1 MRVLVVDD
9 NIDAAEMMVELVSI
23 WGHEAH
29 HAADGEYAV
38 TLARQLRPAI
48 VLLDIGLPGM
58 DGYQVAAALRADPR
72 TSTAR
77 IIAVTGYGLEADRKN
92 ARAAGC
98 DDHLVKP
105 VEPEALERVLRED
118 QGTQAG

>member
-1 MRVLVVDD
+1 MKILVVDD

-29 HAADGEYAV
+29 HAADGEHAV
-38 TLARQLRPAI
+38 ALARELCPAI

-58 DGYQVAAALRADPR
+58 NGYEVAAALRADPR
-72 TSTAR
+72 TRTAK
-77 IIAVTGYGLEADRKN
+77 IIAVTGYGLESDRTS
-92 ARAAGC
+92 ARDAGC

-105 VEPEALERVLRED
+105 VEPEALERVL
-118 QGTQAG
+118 AG

>member
-1 MRVLVVDD
+1 MRVLIVDD

-29 HAADGEYAV
+29 HAADGADAV
-38 TLARQLRPAI
+38 ALALELLPSI
-48 VLLDIGLPGM
+48 ILLDIGLPGM
-58 DGYQVAAALRADPR
+58 DGYQVASALRADPR
-72 TSTAR
+72 TRGAK
-77 IIAVTGYGLEADRKN
+77 IIAVTGYGLDSDRKS

-105 VEPEALERVLRED
+105 VEPEALERVLR
-118 QGTQAG
+118 ANC

>member
-9 NIDAAEMMVELVSI
+9 NLDAAEMMVELVGI

-29 HAADGEYAV
+29 HAADGEHAV
-38 TLARQLRPAI
+38 ALARELRPAVI
-48 VLLDIGLPGM
+48 LLDIGLPGM

-72 TSTAR
+72 TSGAK
-77 IIAVTGYGLEADRKN
+77 IIAVTGYGLDSDRRI

-105 VEPEALERVLRED
+105 VEPEALERVL
-118 QGTQAG
+118 QPI

>member
-9 NIDAAEMMVELVSI
+9 NLDAAEMMVELVSI

-29 HAADGEYAV
+29 HAADGEHAV
-38 TLARQLRPAI
+38 ALARELRPAI

-72 TSTAR
+72 TRSAK
-77 IIAVTGYGLEADRKN
+77 IIAVTGYGLESDRTS

-105 VEPEALERVLRED
+105 VEPDALERVLTPRC
-118 QGTQAG
+118 